1 MSRVITR
8 LGSRFI
14 SVMNISLTTFCFSRP
29 SSRGWECFLSRGHCF
44 NVSPLKYWVFP
55 FRYYRGNWKLNFLSS
70 ILLEMKIT
78 LFTICINQY
87 FPQIEAISVYCDFR
101 RFLMRNHSI
110 LLLYQREKKIRDAS
124 VQRFEQ
130 NYFRIRIT
138 TIKLCSLLQFVQRSE
153 MRINFSNIRI

>member
-1 MSRVITR
+1 MAENVFLVVVIASMSVTEI
-8 LGSRFI
+8 LS
-14 SVMNISLTTFCFSRP
+14 FSI
-29 SSRGWECFLSRGHCF
+29 
-44 NVSPLKYWVFP
+44 PLQ
-55 FRYYRGNWKLNFLSS
+55 NFLSS

-124 VQRFEQ
+124 VQRFE
-130 NYFRIRIT
+130 
-138 TIKLCSLLQFVQRSE
+138 
-153 MRINFSNIRI
+153 